1 MEKRTNNDLHN
12 TKGYSGRGEHHFF
25 NSSVG
30 CGGETIFFY
39 VGIRFVVLRDRAILP
54 EFAPKQ

>member
-1 MEKRTNNDLHN
+1 MIYTTLRAIPFKSTWEGGTPF
-12 TKGYSGRGEHHFF
+12 FF
-25 NSSVG
+25 NFSVG